1 MRLFTT
7 ALLLSAA
14 TPALAAGIDTAP
26 RLTPATA
33 AEIKTNCD
41 QFLGEAAR
49 LRTAFEAGKGK
60 DGAATAREFDE
71 IQRYLDDG
79 GNDAGL
85 LAEVAADDARR
96 NAARACQ
103 AQASDAND
111 ALYLSVP
118 AYQRLKTVDGN
129 KLDAGGKLALTRAL
143 GQYDRNG
150 VSRDEAT
157 RTKVAALKSRISELG
172 IQFEK
177 NIADGR
183 KTITAKPEDLTG
195 LPADYIA
202 AHKPGADGMVTIST
216 DYPDLFPVMSYAQN
230 EDVRKRLYFAN
241 LTRAYPGNDA
251 VLTELFAK
259 RDELAKLLGRPDFAT
274 LALEDKMIG
283 TPANARAFLAQ
294 IDAAAKDAATKD
306 FGRMQARYAQLVPNG
321 QINPW
326 STGYVQQLIR
336 KEAYTVDPQEVR
348 QYFAYNNVRDGILQ
362 WTRDLFGV
370 EIKPWKTA
378 TWDASVEP
386 YEMYQN
392 GKLIGQFYFDT
403 HPRPGKYGHANVVP
417 IRMGITGRQT
427 PIFAL
432 VTNFP
437 AGDHTTGLM
446 EHGDVQTFLHEY
458 GHLIHG
464 IFAGQQNWEGANPFN
479 IEWDFVE
486 APSQMLENWVWDYDT
501 LAKFAVNKDGQT
513 IPKDL
518 VDRMNKARY
527 FAEAYGDRRQLGL
540 SNISLGFHSGP
551 PQPDLTAEARELD
564 RPFTFMPAPEGTHM
578 QDSFG
583 HLNGY
588 SAFYYTYMWS
598 KAISV
603 DLFSRFEKDGL
614 RNPQTAAAYRAAV
627 LAPGSSKP
635 AAELVS
641 GFLGRPLSVEAYK
654 ARLAKGK

>member
-1 MRLFTT
+1 MRLLAA
-7 ALLLSAA
+7 ALLLSTA
-14 TPALAAGIDTAP
+14 TPALAAIDVKP
-26 RLTPATA
+26 RLNPASA
-33 AEIKTNCD
+33 DEAKANCD

-49 LRTAFEAGKGK
+49 LQTAFEAGKSK
-60 DGAATAREFDE
+60 DAITTAREFDE
-71 IQRYLDDG
+71 ITRFLDIA
-79 GNDAGL
+79 GNDAGM
-85 LAEVAADDARR
+85 LAEIAPDDARR
-96 NAARACQ
+96 NAGRACQ
-103 AQASDAND
+103 ARASDAND

-118 AYQRLKTVDGN
+118 AYRRLKAIDAN
-129 KLDAGGKLALTRAL
+129 KLDPAAKLWLTRAL

-150 VSRDEAT
+150 VSRDDAT
-157 RTKVAALKSRISELG
+157 RAKVTALKSRINELG
-172 IQFEK
+172 IQFDK
-177 NIADGR
+177 AIADGR
-183 KTITAKPEDLTG
+183 KTVTAKPEELTG

-202 AHKPGADGMVTIST
+202 AHKPGADGLVTIST
-216 DYPDLFPVMSYAQN
+216 DYPDLGPVMSYAQN
-230 EDVRKRLYFAN
+230 EDLRKRLYFAN

-251 VLTELFAK
+251 TLTELFAK

-283 TPANARAFLAQ
+283 SPDNARAFFAQ
-294 IDAAAKDAATKD
+294 VDAAAKDAAAKD
-306 FGRMQARYAQLVPNG
+306 FGRMQARYAQLGTGG
-321 QINPW
+321 QMNPW
-326 STGYVQQLIR
+326 SSNYVQQLIR

-378 TWDASVEP
+378 TWDPSVEP

-392 GKLIGQFYFDT
+392 GKLLGQFYFDT

-417 IRMGITGRQT
+417 IRMGIAGRQT

-446 EHGDVQTFLHEY
+446 EHRDVETFLHEY

-464 IFAGQQNWEGANPFN
+464 LFAGNQQWEGANPFN

-486 APSQMLENWVWDYDT
+486 APSQMLENWVWDYGT
-501 LAKFAVNKDGQT
+501 LSRFAVNKDGKS
-513 IPKDL
+513 IPQDL
-518 VDRMNKARY
+518 VARMNKARY

-540 SNISLGFHSGP
+540 SNISLGYHSGP
-551 PQPDLTAEARELD
+551 PQGDLSAQSRELD
-564 RPFTFMPAPEGTHM
+564 RPYSFMPYPEGTHM

-583 HLNGY
+583 HLSGY

-598 KAISV
+598 KTIAV
-603 DLFSRFEKDGL
+603 DMYSRFEKDGL
-614 RNPQTAAAYRAAV
+614 RNTQTAAAYRAAV
-627 LAPGSSKP
+627 LAPGSTKP

-641 GFLGRPLSVEAYK
+641 GFLGRPFSADAYK
-654 ARLAKGK
+654 ARLAKGN